1 MTERSRRKRVVAS
14 GPDKAAIEHLSGALE
29 GGREWATALLEAM
42 ALWTAPQES
51 YRGRTYRYFIG
62 GEAFDWLLLAERLC
76 LAVGGLVPRPEQE
89 ELLLHGRLPS
99 AFDKSTFQDLL
110 GVDKYRGY
118 LNFYYGVT
126 VEEALQLAAE
136 LEVHKRHASNG
147 VQYRDD
153 YADEGYA
160 KIYRASR
167 TDLLER
173 FRRETG
179 AQARRSVS
187 LSESKEFTYWLF
199 KLRLEVS
206 DGAKIASD
214 TKKGLEQ
221 LRRMRDASPAS
232 SGPDPLAPVL
242 QLESR
247 QVGQL
252 QYS

>member
-1 MTERSRRKRVVAS
+1 MTKRSRTKRGVAS
-14 GPDKAAIEHLSGALE
+14 GPNGAAIEHLDRALE
-29 GGREWATALLEAM
+29 SGREWAASLLEAM
-42 ALWTAPQES
+42 ALWTAPEET
-51 YRGRTYRYFIG
+51 YRGRKYRYFIG

-76 LAVGGLVPRPEQE
+76 MAVKGRVPKAERE
-89 ELLLHGRLPS
+89 ELLLHGRLPP
-99 AFDKSTFQDLL
+99 AFDKSTFKDLL

-118 LNFYYGVT
+118 LNYYYGVT
-126 VEEALQLAAE
+126 VEEALQLATE

-147 VQYRDD
+147 IQYRDD
-153 YADEGYA
+153 FADEGYA
-160 KIYRASR
+160 KIYRAPR
-167 TDLLER
+167 TELLKQ
-173 FRRETG
+173 FREETG
-179 AQARRSVS
+179 SPARRSVS

-221 LRRMRDASPAS
+221 LRRMREVSPVS